1 MQPDGSGIRAA
12 LSLSDEQFREMIR
25 MAATAMGLPPAAVN
39 SAAANA
45 PMLRMML
52 AGASDQDLQKIVD
65 QLGKEKTDEILSK
78 FQ

>member
-1 MQPDGSGIRAA
+1 MQPDGSGIRGA

-39 SAAANA
+39 AAVSNA

-52 AGASDQDLQKIVD
+52 ASASENDLQKIVN
-65 QLGKEKTDEILSK
+65 QIGKEKTDEILSK

>member
-1 MQPDGSGIRAA
+1 MQPEGAGIRGA

-39 SAAANA
+39 SAVANA
-45 PMLRMML
+45 PMLKMML
-52 AGASDQDLQKIVD
+52 AGASDRDLQKIVD
-65 QLGKEKTDEILSK
+65 QIGKEKTDEILSK

>member
-1 MQPDGSGIRAA
+1 MQPDLSEVRGAA
-12 LSLSDEQFREMIR
+12 SLDDAQFREMIR

-39 SAAANA
+39 SAVANA

-52 AGASDQDLQKIVD
+52 ANASDRDLSQVVGRI
-65 QLGKEKTDEILSK
+65 GKEKTDEILSK